1 MEKIETPVSR
11 KEELTVLVIV
21 CLGSFFHVQSM
32 GSIQVAL
39 PSIQKEFDSSLAA
52 IQWIG
57 MMGAITLSSLSLCFG
72 RGADLVGRKRFFKM
86 GLSLYALGAGL
97 AALSASFSQ
106 LLAFRFVMTVGLAMA
121 APMAG
126 ALIASVFPA
135 QRRGLALGLLTS
147 SIAIGRTTGP
157 TIGGLIIFLSGW
169 RAIFL
174 ANCLFG
180 IVTCLLVL
188 WGLKGKEARKLE
200 PFDFAGALSLLVGYP
215 SVLIAMSLGAKTS
228 WESPQIVL
236 WFGLAAAAL
245 AAFVWRE
252 LHTSAPL
259 VSLSYFKNL
268 SLSTAM
274 LSLAMTY
281 AVHLPLYLFGP
292 LYMQNIL
299 QLSPFTVGLVMATL
313 PLTTALTSPL
323 SGRLA
328 DRMNARFVAIAGLC
342 FLLVGIFLYASLGT
356 DSEQL
361 PVVGALA
368 LVGVGLGLFTPA
380 NEKLAFS
387 TVTSGNYG
395 VLSAMLASFASAS
408 GALGTSVAVALAEIS
423 RRKRATLDPA
433 GFAYDQQLA
442 FSFLLPLAAIGLLIT
457 LAEKTNR
464 RRR

>member
-21 CLGSFFHVQSM
+21 CLGTFFHVQSM

-106 LLAFRFVMTVGLAMA
+106 LLTFRFVM
-121 APMAG
+121 
-126 ALIASVFPA
+126 
-135 QRRGLALGLLTS
+135 
-147 SIAIGRTTGP
+147 
-157 TIGGLIIFLSGW
+157 
-169 RAIFL
+169 
-174 ANCLFG
+174 
-180 IVTCLLVL
+180 
-188 WGLKGKEARKLE
+188 
-200 PFDFAGALSLLVGYP
+200 
-215 SVLIAMSLGAKTS
+215 
-228 WESPQIVL
+228 
-236 WFGLAAAAL
+236 
-245 AAFVWRE
+245 
-252 LHTSAPL
+252 
-259 VSLSYFKNL
+259 
-268 SLSTAM
+268 
-274 LSLAMTY
+274 
-281 AVHLPLYLFGP
+281 
-292 LYMQNIL
+292 
-299 QLSPFTVGLVMATL
+299 TVGLVMATL

-361 PVVGALA
+361 QVVVALA

-387 TVTSGNYG
+387 
-395 VLSAMLASFASAS
+395 
-408 GALGTSVAVALAEIS
+408 
-423 RRKRATLDPA
+423 
-433 GFAYDQQLA
+433 
-442 FSFLLPLAAIGLLIT
+442 FLLPLVAIGLLIT

-464 RRR
+464 RRW